1 MARPSD
7 LCLENAWLAYR
18 LMIGALLTIGA
29 SLVGAWIWWIKNRAK
44 TRRQIDDEQIEY
56 ARKLRETELDS
67 WWHRRS

>member
-1 MARPSD
+1 
-7 LCLENAWLAYR
+7 
-18 LMIGALLTIGA
+18 MIGALLTLGA
-29 SLVGAWIWWIKNRAK
+29 SLAGAWLWWLKNRAK

>member
-1 MARPSD
+1 MWEAILASIAG
-7 LCLENAWLAYR
+7 LIGIIAWW
-18 LMIGALLTIGA
+18 T
-29 SLVGAWIWWIKNRAK
+29 KNRAK